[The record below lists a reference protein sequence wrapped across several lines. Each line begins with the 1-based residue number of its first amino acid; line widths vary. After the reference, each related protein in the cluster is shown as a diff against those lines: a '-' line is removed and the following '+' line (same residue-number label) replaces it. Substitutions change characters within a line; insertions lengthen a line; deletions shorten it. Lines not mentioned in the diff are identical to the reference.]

1 MATSVLPVK
10 KLKMGGQSF
19 FPVTVSEVVK
29 VANNVYI
36 DGKTNPYYKK
46 TLDEVFQEM
55 DKSRDAIDAKIG
67 DLDQLNTSIKE
78 DTIVASI
85 NSLKNTVATN
95 DDFTAINKTLNTLT
109 SNGTINSISTAITD
123 AINALDVSSVGG
135 TSKYISTIS
144 QTDGKIS
151 ATAKD
156 LTSSAVTR
164 TATAKSDTKVAVSGT
179 TVEAAIA
186 SLATSIKSVDDQ
198 AAVYEVHKLEASEL
212 SALGDSNV
220 KEAYQLNKSKGGTTT
235 QSGDVIKIYKDSALQ
250 SVELKDEKPATKT
263 EAAKEGQF
271 LAFTY
276 LLADGSTQTEYLD
289 CSKFL
294 VESEFK
300 NGLVV
305 STGGEVSVKIDT
317 DSEYTTVSE
326 FGIKISGIKSDLAA
340 QKITID
346 TKSRT
351 ISSADGTSIAVP
363 TAITTVSSDKFIS
376 GSVSSDTIS
385 LSLTVDPS
393 VTSGAGSIPTTS
405 AVYSFALTADT
416 WNNGTE
422 YDDLFA

>member
-29 VANNVYI
+29 VASNTYN
-36 DGKTNPYYKK
+36 DGQENPYYKK

-55 DKSRDAIDAKIG
+55 DKSRNAIDAKIG
-67 DLDQLNTSIKE
+67 DLEALNTNIKG

-85 NSLKNTVATN
+85 NNLKNTVATN
-95 DDFTAINKTLNTLT
+95 DDFTTINKTLNGLT
-109 SNGTINSISTAITD
+109 GNGTITSISTAITS
-123 AINALDVSSVGG
+123 AIDALDVSSVGG

-144 QTDGKIS
+144 QADGKIS

-156 LTSSAVTR
+156 LNSSAVTR

-198 AAVYEVHKLEASEL
+198 AAVYAMHKLTTAEL
-212 SALGDSNV
+212 AALGDSNV
-220 KEAYQLNKSKGGTTT
+220 KEAYQLNKSKSGTTT
-235 QSGDVIKIYKDSALQ
+235 SSGDVIKIYKDSALQ
-250 SVELKDEKPATKT
+250 SVELVDEKPATET
-263 EAAKEGQF
+263 EAAKDGQF

-276 LLADGSTQTEYLD
+276 LLANGSTHTEYLD

-300 NGLVV
+300 NGLEV
-305 STGGEVSVKIDT
+305 STEGEVSVKIDQ
-317 DSEYTTVSE
+317 DSEYTTVSKN
-326 FGIKISGIKSDLAA
+326 GIKISGIKQALAG
-340 QKITID
+340 QKITINS
-346 TKSRT
+346 TART
-351 ISSADGTSIAVP
+351 ISSAEGPSITVP
-363 TAITTVSSDKFIS
+363 KAITAISSSGYIS
-376 GSVSSDTIS
+376 GTADGDTIA
-385 LSLTVDPS
+385 LNLAVDAKVAS
-393 VTSGAGSIPTTS
+393 DASNIPTTS
-405 AVYSFALTADT
+405 AVYNYALTADT

-422 YDDLFA
+422 YDDLFV